1 MNSTPFIVYR
11 LCPEC
16 GRPNSEAKG
25 ACLVCGTKLMS
36 EDRDG
41 HERYI
46 EYLKDEMKRKLG
58 FLCASA
64 FVFAACVVLLLSLIL
79 GARSVPGFAIVGA
92 IVLAAI
98 ATYKCGEKYLYL
110 RRFLNALSYEK
121 SA

>member
-1 MNSTPFIVYR
+1 MHSTPFIVYR

-25 ACLVCGTKLMS
+25 ACPVCGTKLIS
-36 EDRDG
+36 EDREG

-46 EYLKDEMKRKLG
+46 EYLKDEIKRKLG

-64 FVFAACVVLLLSLIL
+64 FVFTACVVLLLLLIL
-79 GARSVPGFAIVGA
+79 GAQTAPGFAIAGA

-98 ATYKCGEKYLYL
+98 ATYKSGEKYLYL
-110 RRFLNALSYEK
+110 RRFLNALRYEK
-121 SA
+121 IA